1 MKYLTLISLFILSGC
16 NLNDNIVVLNDNA
29 FKKKNVKNFNLSD
42 TEFKRM
48 SFNEFELFL
57 KEYSKNTEYPD
68 INK

>member
-1 MKYLTLISLFILSGC
+1 MKYLTLIFLFILSAC
-16 NLNDNIVVLNDNA
+16 NLNDNIVELNDNTL
-29 FKKKNVKNFNLSD
+29 KKTNVKNFNLSD

>member
-1 MKYLTLISLFILSGC
+1 MKYLSLISLFILSGC
-16 NLNDNIVVLNDNA
+16 NLNDNIVELNDNTL
-29 FKKKNVKNFNLSD
+29 KKRNVKNFNLSD

>member
-16 NLNDNIVVLNDNA
+16 NLNDNIVELNDNTL
-29 FKKKNVKNFNLSD
+29 KKTNVKNFNLSD

>member
-16 NLNDNIVVLNDNA
+16 NLNDNIVELNDNA
-29 FKKKNVKNFNLSD
+29 LKKTNVKNFNLSD

>member
-16 NLNDNIVVLNDNA
+16 NLNDNIVVLNDNTL
-29 FKKKNVKNFNLSD
+29 KKTNVKNFNLSD

>member
-57 KEYSKNTEYPD
+57 KEYSKNSDYPD

>member
-16 NLNDNIVVLNDNA
+16 NLNDNIVDLNDNTL
-29 FKKKNVKNFNLSD
+29 KKTNVKNFNLSD

>member
-29 FKKKNVKNFNLSD
+29 FKKTNVKNFNLSD

>member
-1 MKYLTLISLFILSGC
+1 MKYLTLIFLSILSAC
-16 NLNDNIVVLNDNA
+16 NLNDNIVELNDNTL
-29 FKKKNVKNFNLSD
+29 KKTNVKNFNLSD

>member
-1 MKYLTLISLFILSGC
+1 MKYLSLIFLFILSGC
-16 NLNDNIVVLNDNA
+16 NLNDNIVKLNDNIV
-29 FKKKNVKNFNLSD
+29 KKTNVKNFNLSD
-42 TEFKRM
+42 EEFKKM

>member
-1 MKYLTLISLFILSGC
+1 MKYLSLISLFILSGC
-16 NLNDNIVVLNDNA
+16 NLNDNIVELNDNTL
-29 FKKKNVKNFNLSD
+29 KKTNVKNFNLSD

>member
-16 NLNDNIVVLNDNA
+16 NLNDNIVELNNNT
-29 FKKKNVKNFNLSD
+29 FKKTNVKNFNLSD
-42 TEFKRM
+42 TEFKSM

-57 KEYSKNTEYPD
+57 EEYSKNSNYPD

>member
-16 NLNDNIVVLNDNA
+16 NLNDNIVELNDNTL
-29 FKKKNVKNFNLSD
+29 KKTNVKNFNLSD

-57 KEYSKNTEYPD
+57 KEYSKNSNYPD

>member
-16 NLNDNIVVLNDNA
+16 NLNDNIVELNDNA
-29 FKKKNVKNFNLSD
+29 FKKKNVKNFDLSD

-57 KEYSKNTEYPD
+57 KEYSKNSIYPD

>member
-57 KEYSKNTEYPD
+57 KEYSKNSNYPD

>member
-16 NLNDNIVVLNDNA
+16 NLNDNIVELNNNA
-29 FKKKNVKNFNLSD
+29 LKKTNVKNFNLSD

>member
-16 NLNDNIVVLNDNA
+16 NLNDNIVELNDNTL
-29 FKKKNVKNFNLSD
+29 KKTNVKNFNLSD

-68 INK
+68 IKK

>member
-29 FKKKNVKNFNLSD
+29 FKKRNVKNFNLSD

-57 KEYSKNTEYPD
+57 KEYSKNSNYPD

>member
-16 NLNDNIVVLNDNA
+16 NLNDNIVELNDNTL
-29 FKKKNVKNFNLSD
+29 KKTNVKNFNLSD

-57 KEYSKNTEYPD
+57 KEYSKNSDYPD

>member
-16 NLNDNIVVLNDNA
+16 NLNDNIVELIDNTL
-29 FKKKNVKNFNLSD
+29 KKTNVKNFNLSD

-57 KEYSKNTEYPD
+57 KEYSKNSNYPD

>member
-16 NLNDNIVVLNDNA
+16 NLNDNIVELNDNTL
-29 FKKKNVKNFNLSD
+29 KKTNVKNFNLSD

-48 SFNEFELFL
+48 SFNEFESFL

-68 INK
+68 ISK